1 MDIMVD
7 MSGSAPS
14 PSTLSTDA
22 IVIRPA
28 YPDDAAALARL
39 AALDSRRPL
48 TGPALIAERDGRL
61 LAALGTAD
69 GRAVADPFARTADL
83 VALLR
88 MRAADTATQS
98 GRPRELLRRVRANPR
113 RRLALA
119 RG

>member
-1 MDIMVD
+1 MPR
-7 MSGSAPS
+7 GALS
-14 PSTLSTDA
+14 PTLSPQPDA
-22 IVIRPA
+22 VIIRPA
-28 YPDDAAALARL
+28 YPDDATALERL
-39 AALDSRRPL
+39 AALDSSRPL
-48 TGPALIAERDGRL
+48 RGPVLIAERDGRPM
-61 LAALGTAD
+61 AALD
-69 GRAVADPFARTADL
+69 VHNGRAVADPFARTADL